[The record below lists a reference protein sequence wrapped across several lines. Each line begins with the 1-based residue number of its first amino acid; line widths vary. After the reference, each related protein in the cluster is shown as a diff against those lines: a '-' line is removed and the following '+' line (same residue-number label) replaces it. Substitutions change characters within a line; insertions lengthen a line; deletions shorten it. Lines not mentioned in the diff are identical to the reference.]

1 MVTDNFTG
9 IAKFVAKLAYI
20 YVVCNTY
27 IPRVY
32 IRMPFADS
40 TVLIRLPF
48 LSSTVQLD
56 LTLAPARGRQKHEL
70 KFMKYNSVI
79 RNHESEFSN

>member
-32 IRMPFADS
+32 IRMLVAS
-40 TVLIRLPF
+40 CIAIARRRLHWCY
-48 LSSTVQLD
+48 
-56 LTLAPARGRQKHEL
+56 LTTGETGGIVPE
-70 KFMKYNSVI
+70 FMKCNS
-79 RNHESEFSN
+79 